1 MQSCGQG
8 GGQNLRRRTGRPS
21 RGVPPAALPPPERR
35 CPEPGRTKTGA
46 AERYRPRPGYRPRS
60 PLLPARKPSL
70 PTRPPKAKPPP
81 RSRSSV
87 APSHSPPAQGD
98 HPTSILAGCGLWG
111 QEAPQVV
118 DNFGASVDWRGGPV
132 STLADRPAGG
142 ELDRA
147 SPATHRG
154 RSGEAVGGLRTWG
167 ASCSSARVTSGGE
180 PGATGCRALGRTT
193 ASAVAGHSGEPGPGG
208 SRVLGCTA
216 PSAAAVQWRAVAQ
229 RVSGPGVAPC
239 LLQRRPGPSR
249 CLALPAGR
257 PGAAA
262 SRAQVVPGLCLQRRR
277 DPAGA
282 WTWALPSVVARCGG
296 EPGLRWCRDLGH
308 ACSAARC
315 GGEPGLR
322 WSWAMLQRRPGA
334 AGPRGCPGPLCR
346 ASSAARPGAVAS
358 LRWQVLLGP
367 ELHGVRWRGHYSG
380 GGLGLGLPGVR
391 WRRLRVGAGWLPG
404 CPGLP
409 WTRRH
414 GLSGPAAER
423 IRIVGDALA
432 GRRHDSSRRPE
443 RRGGTRHVSARAA
456 SAISDRPGRARRIPQ
471 APTQDPSTCPV
482 RSRGCRTLRGQRRQ
496 RVRLRRAASPGSG
509 PARDR

>member
-1 MQSCGQG
+1 MRSCGQG
-8 GGQNLRRRTGRPS
+8 GGQNLRRRTGRPA
-21 RGVPPAALPPPERR
+21 RGVPPPALPPPERR

-216 PSAAAVQWRAVAQ
+216 PSAAAVQWRAVTQ

-249 CLALPAGR
+249 CLDL
-257 PGAAA
+257 GAAF
-262 SRAQVVPGLCLQRRR
+262 SGGQVRRR
-277 DPAGA
+277 A
-282 WTWALPSVVARCGG
+282 
-296 EPGLRWCRDLGH
+296 
-308 ACSAARC
+308 
-315 GGEPGLR
+315 GLR
-322 WSWAMLQRRPGA
+322 WSWAMPSAAARCSGAQRV
-334 AGPRGCPGPLCR
+334 PRSPVPSVV
-346 ASSAARPGAVAS
+346 SSAARRGGEPPVAGTSRPRAARCSLARSLLGRRSWPGATWCSLATVA
-358 LRWQVLLGP
+358 
-367 ELHGVRWRGHYSG
+367 G
-380 GGLGLGLPGVR
+380 GCRMAPGMP
-391 WRRLRVGAGWLPG
+391 RV
-404 CPGLP
+404 
-409 WTRRH
+409 
-414 GLSGPAAER
+414 
-423 IRIVGDALA
+423 AL
-432 GRRHDSSRRPE
+432 DSSARTQRSRSREDRGCSRRTE
-443 RRGGTRHVSARAA
+443 ARLVAAAGT
-456 SAISDRPGRARRIPQ
+456 ARRYPARQ
-471 APTQDPSTCPV
+471 CP
-482 RSRGCRTLRGQRRQ
+482 RGQRDIRPP
-496 RVRLRRAASPGSG
+496 RKGPANSPSTYPGPLDMSGEVEGLSYAARTAAATSPATPCREPRLRPGPRQVRSPW
-509 PARDR
+509 